1 MTASAKTKAT
11 SATILSQDGY
21 ERRVYTR
28 LRNGR
33 IRCACQGKD
42 IHNWGTW
49 QTKIYSKAQANEL
62 IKGLRGVGWT
72 LVQYNPTASWDT
84 AHQEAIR
91 LFRAAG
97 IGIDPKKHL
106 AFVERDDDTVVG
118 ALYLGISNYT
128 GTWRMSFD
136 VVVDKAARGKGVGRK
151 LVKSFDDYYL
161 EQLPALR
168 KRYGKGFFAEV
179 YVVNPH
185 VEKIL
190 GSLGYRYG
198 NSHGTDLDDG
208 VWMYKTE

>member
-1 MTASAKTKAT
+1 MKASAAT
-11 SATILSQDGY
+11 LLSTDGF
-21 ERRVYTR
+21 ERRVFTR

-33 IRCACQGKD
+33 IRCEFQGKD
-42 IHNWGTW
+42 IHDWGTW
-49 QTKIYSKAQANEL
+49 QTKSYSKAQANEL
-62 IKGLRGVGWT
+62 IKGLREAGWT
-72 LVQYNPTASWDT
+72 VVRYNPVASWDT
-84 AHQEAIR
+84 AHQEAIT
-91 LFRAAG
+91 LFRAAN

-106 AFVERDDDTVVG
+106 AFVERDGDRVVG

-136 VVVDKAARGKGVGRK
+136 VAVDERARGKGIGTK
-151 LVKSFDDYYL
+151 LVKAFDDYYL

-168 KRYGKGFFAEV
+168 KRYGAGFFAEV
-179 YVVNPH
+179 FVVNPR

-198 NSHGTDLDDG
+198 NSHGTDPDDG

>member
-1 MTASAKTKAT
+1 MTSWESA
-11 SATILSQDGY
+11 
-21 ERRVYTR
+21 RR
-28 LRNGR
+28 
-33 IRCACQGKD
+33 
-42 IHNWGTW
+42 
-49 QTKIYSKAQANEL
+49 
-62 IKGLRGVGWT
+62 
-72 LVQYNPTASWDT
+72 
-84 AHQEAIR
+84 EAVV
-91 LFRAAG
+91 LFREAG

-106 AFVERDDDTVVG
+106 AFVEHDGPRVVG
-118 ALYLGISNYT
+118 ALYLGVSNYT

-136 VVVDKAARGKGVGRK
+136 VVVASDVRGRGVGRK
-151 LVKSFDDYYL
+151 LVKTFDEYYQ

-198 NSHGTDLDDG
+198 NSHGTDPDDG